1 MLGATARPL
10 TDPKLGRCQPRRPPH
25 FPLAVS
31 GLSGPVRAGRCFT
44 AWIPKHARE
53 GSFLPPEGKSPGE
66 PSVAARRVPDPEGRD
81 PAAMDLG
88 CETRVVATVAVR

>member
-44 AWIPKHARE
+44 AVVTV
-53 GSFLPPEGKSPGE
+53 E
-66 PSVAARRVPDPEGRD
+66 PRQTSQIKLYGTITFDP
-81 PAAMDLG
+81 
-88 CETRVVATVAVR
+88 